1 MTYSET
7 HMVLV
12 KKQETRNQDDTY
24 DEILDD
30 KLPKNMLNVIALR
43 DLRIE
48 LCALSTDYIKQRVG
62 VTFIRERKVIKDEPN
77 MHSNRS
83 ICFSQFFDH
92 NVNHF

>member
-30 KLPKNMLNVIALR
+30 KLASKECVKRHSLTRLTNR
-43 DLRIE
+43 T
-48 LCALSTDYIKQRVG
+48 LCLVD
-62 VTFIRERKVIKDEPN
+62 
-77 MHSNRS
+77 
-83 ICFSQFFDH
+83 
-92 NVNHF
+92 